1 MPPAA
6 LLAEVVCDNCAHTIP
21 PDQDATLVDGDRMCP
36 DCAADAVYCDGCSE
50 HTRDPRRT
58 VLDTQL
64 CADCARTWSK
74 CGDCHLYSRY
84 ITAIV
89 GGGDVCDDCRDAYP
103 ICDDCDDRC
112 HDTTTVDGGNEVCIG
127 CRVDDYHECVDCL
140 ALIQRAEDYC
150 ASCALDHPGHDEIRS
165 YDYKPTPVFHGRGPL
180 YLGLELELKTPSRQL
195 FDAAEAAL
203 TELGDLGYL
212 KHDSSIDCG
221 FELVTHPMDFSYARR
236 EFPWS
241 LLPRLRLL
249 GAFTDD
255 EVGIHVHV
263 SRDGFASPA
272 HVYRWMKFVY
282 RNQHPVT
289 VLARRDTSQWAD
301 FGAHTRERMAGYA
314 RGNRNGL
321 RYEAINVR
329 PQETFELRVFASSL
343 HRQQVLA
350 ALAFADASVEYTRG
364 LTAAQIARRR
374 GWEWSAFTAWIATRP
389 HYAALTAELEDLAC
403 AS

>member
-6 LLAEVVCDNCAHTIP
+6 LLAAVVCDDCAHTIP

-36 DCAADAVYCDGCSE
+36 DCAADAVYCDECSE
-50 HTRDPRRT
+50 RTREPRRT
-58 VLDTQL
+58 ALDTQL

-89 GGGDVCDDCRDAYP
+89 GGGEVCDDCRDAYP

-150 ASCALDHPGHDEIRS
+150 ASCALDHPGHDEICS

-180 YLGLELELKTPSRQL
+180 FLGLELELKTPSRQL

-221 FELVTHPMDFSYARR
+221 FELVTHRHTEVSYSR
-236 EFPWS
+236 ETTDPLHWYNPDTNQPAS
-241 LLPRLRLL
+241 LTLGTSAVTENHSILLITAVPRAYCGPTDYLSRLPHPP
-249 GAFTDD
+249 AA
-255 EVGIHVHV
+255 
-263 SRDGFASPA
+263 AS
-272 HVYRWMKFVY
+272 
-282 RNQHPVT
+282 
-289 VLARRDTSQWAD
+289 
-301 FGAHTRERMAGYA
+301 
-314 RGNRNGL
+314 
-321 RYEAINVR
+321 
-329 PQETFELRVFASSL
+329 
-343 HRQQVLA
+343 
-350 ALAFADASVEYTRG
+350 
-364 LTAAQIARRR
+364 
-374 GWEWSAFTAWIATRP
+374 
-389 HYAALTAELEDLAC
+389 
-403 AS
+403 